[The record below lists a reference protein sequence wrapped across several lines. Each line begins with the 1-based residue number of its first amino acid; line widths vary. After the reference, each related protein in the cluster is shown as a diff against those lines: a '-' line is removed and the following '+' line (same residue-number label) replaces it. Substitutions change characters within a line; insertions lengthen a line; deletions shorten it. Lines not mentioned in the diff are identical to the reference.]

1 MTPGDLD
8 LPIYRGARWS
18 FAFAFVV
25 TATDTPLDLTGLG
38 PFVCQIKDPRA
49 DRLLAT
55 ATVTSDYDDTGI
67 VTITL
72 SATQTRALPL
82 GKVRL
87 GLRDAENNAYL
98 EYMPEVKFFSPNP
111 AT

>member
-8 LPIYRGARWS
+8 LPIYRGAKWS
-18 FAFAFVV
+18 FAFLFVV
-25 TATDTPLDLTGLG
+25 VDTDTPLDLTGLG

-55 ATVTSDYDDTGI
+55 ATVESDYDDSGL

-72 SATQTRALPL
+72 TPTQTRALSV
-82 GKVRL
+82 GKVRM
-87 GLRDAENNAYL
+87 GLRDNEGNP
-98 EYMPEVKFFSPNP
+98 YMESMIEVKWFSPNP
-111 AT
+111 PA